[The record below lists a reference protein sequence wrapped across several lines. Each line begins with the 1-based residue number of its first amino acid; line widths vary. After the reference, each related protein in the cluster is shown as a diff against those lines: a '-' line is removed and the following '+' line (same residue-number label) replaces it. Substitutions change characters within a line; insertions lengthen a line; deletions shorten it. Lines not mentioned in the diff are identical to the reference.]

1 MAAWQLLLKP
11 YAKGKSQKRPDGTTC
26 QAAMAISQG
35 NIWQRYLLERFVQ
48 GMYNQSIRL
57 FSSTCPANLTLSAFY
72 MPFSSPQGWLARA
85 NPAARVIDN
94 RAFIKG
100 NRQRAS
106 RWFFKITPGGI
117 PGGTENLVRL
127 LLQHHAHQIEVVNSH
142 I

>member
-1 MAAWQLLLKP
+1 
-11 YAKGKSQKRPDGTTC
+11 
-26 QAAMAISQG
+26 
-35 NIWQRYLLERFVQ
+35 
-48 GMYNQSIRL
+48 
-57 FSSTCPANLTLSAFY
+57 

-106 RWFFKITPGGI
+106 GWFLKITPGGI
-117 PGGTENLVRL
+117 PGGTENLARL